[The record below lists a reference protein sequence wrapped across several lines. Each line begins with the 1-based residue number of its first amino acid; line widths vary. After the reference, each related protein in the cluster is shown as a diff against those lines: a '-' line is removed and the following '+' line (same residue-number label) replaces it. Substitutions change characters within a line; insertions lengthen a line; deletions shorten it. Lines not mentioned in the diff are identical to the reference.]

1 MKVIYSPKAI
11 RDLEHI
17 AAYYRSVADQGIAA
31 AISDRI
37 EQVINRIG
45 RGHKPRRESSSDLTS
60 MWY

>member
-45 RGHKPRRESSSDLTS
+45 RRP
-60 MWY
+60 